1 MYQYYLYYF
10 YQLNNQEITMK
21 FKAGAHYI
29 DNTSFVNE
37 VSLYSGAMVEYS
49 SLIML
54 SLLERGNRTL
64 KAGART
70 VTFPVVKGSKAAMD
84 GVYKLTK
91 PLSFFGG
98 TAKKIFN
105 PIGWTDRQISEARR
119 KILEIGNRGFPVHL
133 DDKAID
139 SVIESLQRI
148 EQRLANIEEKGIA
161 VASSGGPIAGPVN
174 ADDFKEKPTKE
185 KNMLLR
191 SIFEDSRQI
200 KKGE

>member
-1 MYQYYLYYF
+1 
-10 YQLNNQEITMK
+10 MK

-64 KAGART
+64 KTGART
-70 VTFPVVKGSKAAMD
+70 VTSPVVKGSKAAMD
-84 GVYKLTK
+84 NVYKVTK
-91 PLSFFGG
+91 PLKNIGG
-98 TAKKIFN
+98 AAKKILS
-105 PIGWTDRQISEARR
+105 PLSWTGR
-119 KILEIGNRGFPVHL
+119 KISKTSHAILKTGNRGFPVHL
-133 DDKAID
+133 DDKTIE

-161 VASSGGPIAGPVN
+161 VASSGGGPIDAPVN
-174 ADDFKEKPTKE
+174 ADDFKKKPTKE

-200 KKGE
+200 MKGE